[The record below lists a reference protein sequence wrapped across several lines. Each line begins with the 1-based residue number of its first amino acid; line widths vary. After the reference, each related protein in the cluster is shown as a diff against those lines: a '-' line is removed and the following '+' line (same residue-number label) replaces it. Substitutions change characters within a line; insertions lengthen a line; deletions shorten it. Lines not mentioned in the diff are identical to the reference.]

1 MFFSLCG
8 HQFLCLLV
16 EGHKMLLGD
25 PHAEDKVMYPS
36 CSVSCKPLKR
46 EVLTGPTDSEDK
58 SQWRWGGGVHV
69 ESRPLRGEQK
79 PLLCSVRS
87 GFVGT

>member
-1 MFFSLCG
+1 
-8 HQFLCLLV
+8 
-16 EGHKMLLGD
+16 MLLGD

-58 SQWRWGGGVHV
+58 SQWRWGGG
-69 ESRPLRGEQK
+69 SAYGKQP
-79 PLLCSVRS
+79 PAW
-87 GFVGT
+87 

>member
-1 MFFSLCG
+1 
-8 HQFLCLLV
+8 
-16 EGHKMLLGD
+16 MLLGD

-58 SQWRWGGGVHV
+58 SQWRWGGG
-69 ESRPLRGEQK
+69 SAYGKQTPAW
-79 PLLCSVRS
+79 
-87 GFVGT
+87 